1 MRYQVKDAIELERKL
16 AAALDRPVAPLNRN
30 SSSAA
35 AVAGMDD
42 DEDEDEDGNGLD
54 RWGPV
59 SFSSG
64 GSGSVTYSTYGDSA
78 SDEDGDFATLEGGG
92 DLDDDDDYGGGA
104 QQQPRGAI
112 AVQEARKQL
121 RSLQSGASRTDALVK
136 LLGGRLACKHAGRL
150 SHGGSACAFVPRY
163 LADPLAL
170 APPVRLIGSRK
181 WPGM

>member
-1 MRYQVKDAIELERKL
+1 MGE
-16 AAALDRPVAPLNRN
+16 N
-30 SSSAA
+30 
-35 AVAGMDD
+35 
-42 DEDEDEDGNGLD
+42 EDEDEDVNGLD

-78 SDEDGDFATLEGGG
+78 SDEDGDFAALEGSG
-92 DLDDDDDYGGGA
+92 DLDDDDDDDDGYGGGA

-150 SHGGSACAFVPRY
+150 SHAGSACAFVPRY

-170 APPVRLIGSRK
+170 APPVRLKGSRK